1 MTTVV
6 EATDLFVA
14 ALRGRHAPPNT
25 IKAYASDLRRF
36 TGHTTSEEG

>member
-1 MTTVV
+1 VTTVV